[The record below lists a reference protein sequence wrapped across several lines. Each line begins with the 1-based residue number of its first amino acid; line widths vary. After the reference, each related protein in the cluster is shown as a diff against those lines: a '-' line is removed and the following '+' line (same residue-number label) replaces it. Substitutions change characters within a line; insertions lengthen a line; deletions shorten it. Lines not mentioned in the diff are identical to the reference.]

1 MKCGA
6 YNYRLRKV
14 ATNTETGV
22 TYTENGI
29 QLVGLAQHNLNI
41 TFKQGVGYGDN
52 RSREFEKIFDKGTA
66 DVEVNQIPMEDYAY
80 FSGATY
86 TAATETPP
94 APAVLTKSIDDVAP
108 VVSEFYIE
116 NVRRDN
122 VSKWRI
128 VCHPTCQM
136 TLGSANNVQ
145 TKGANITFNNEK
157 LQLEVLPPADGK
169 WEKTWEFDTQKAAE
183 THLNSLC
190 PLTET

>member
-66 DVEVNQIPMEDYAY
+66 DVEVNQISMEDYAY
-80 FSGATY
+80 GRL
-86 TAATETPP
+86 TPRLP
-94 APAVLTKSIDDVAP
+94 RASAPAVLT
-108 VVSEFYIE
+108 
-116 NVRRDN
+116 RD
-122 VSKWRI
+122 R
-128 VCHPTCQM
+128 
-136 TLGSANNVQ
+136 
-145 TKGANITFNNEK
+145 
-157 LQLEVLPPADGK
+157 
-169 WEKTWEFDTQKAAE
+169 
-183 THLNSLC
+183 
-190 PLTET
+190 